1 MSKGRRKFQRPLG
14 ERRYRKIFLLAVEG
28 VKTEPQYF
36 ALFNDQRSTVHVH
49 CVKSSHDSSPPQVL
63 ARLRN
68 YLEQRELRSSD
79 EAWLVVDKDQWTN
92 KQLNQLNEWAKES
105 RNHGL
110 AVSNPK
116 FEYWLLLHFEDG
128 KGIASSQDCSN
139 RLKKHIQGYDKGL
152 KVQDFSRRRIDD
164 AVQRARKR
172 DNPPCADWPR
182 AMGASTVYR
191 LVENILQSEP

>member
-1 MSKGRRKFQRPLG
+1 M
-14 ERRYRKIFLLAVEG
+14 
-28 VKTEPQYF
+28 
-36 ALFNDQRSTVHVH
+36 
-49 CVKSSHDSSPPQVL
+49 
-63 ARLRN
+63 
-68 YLEQRELRSSD
+68 
-79 EAWLVVDKDQWTN
+79 
-92 KQLNQLNEWAKES
+92 NQLNEWAKES
-105 RNHGL
+105 RNLGL

-128 KGIASSQDCSN
+128 KGIASSQDCGN

-191 LVENILQSEP
+191 LVENILQSEL

>member
-14 ERRYRKIFLLAVEG
+14 ERRYRKLFVLAVEG

-36 ALFNDQRSTVHVH
+36 AFFNDQRSTVHVH
-49 CVKSSHDSSPPQVL
+49 CVKGSHDSSPPQVL

-68 YLEQRELRSSD
+68 YLEQRELRSPD
-79 EAWLVVDKDQWTN
+79 EAWLIVDKDQWTN
-92 KQLNQLNEWAKES
+92 KQLNQLNEWAKER
-105 RNHGL
+105 RNLGL

-116 FEYWLLLHFEDG
+116 FEYWLLLHFEG
-128 KGIASSQDCSN
+128 GNGIASSQDCSN
-139 RLKKHIQGYDKGL
+139 RLEKHIRGYDKGL

-172 DNPPCADWPR
+172 DNPPCVDWPR